1 MPDDLYERDILDW
14 SERQADLLRRV
25 ANGERR
31 NDVDWPHVIEEI
43 ADVGSAELNSVRGYL
58 RQAMI
63 HLLKVH
69 LAPDDLARDHW
80 LTELDAFLD
89 NAVDRFSP
97 SMRQRIDLEA
107 IFAKARGRA
116 LRRAPGKTLP
126 TTCPWILDDLLAGDA
141 DALVTALSAQARSA

>member
-1 MPDDLYERDILDW
+1 MPDDLYESDILDW

-63 HLLKVH
+63 HLLKLH
-69 LAPDDLARDHW
+69 LTPDDLAREHW

-89 NAVDRFSP
+89 DAADRFSP
-97 SMRQRIDLEA
+97 SMRQRIDLDA
-107 IFAKARGRA
+107 IFAKSRVRV
-116 LRRAPGKTLP
+116 LRRAAGGSAVTLP
-126 TTCPWILDDLLAGDA
+126 VACPWTLDDLLAGDFE
-141 DALVTALSAQARSA
+141 ALLAILSA